1 MYPER
6 IYMYISFL
14 LNRSQAGTGLVR
26 INQSTETSCILVH
39 TSSGKTPYWVC
50 VLGGWRLWLMK
61 KTHLSH
67 TLYKTSLNEGRR
79 GGGGS

>member
-39 TSSGKTPYWVC
+39 TSSGKTPY
-50 VLGGWRLWLMK
+50 
-61 KTHLSH
+61 
-67 TLYKTSLNEGRR
+67 
-79 GGGGS
+79 